1 MLADKDNRDYFSI
14 GLQVHMQYF
23 QCFPMQPRYTFTI
36 LFTTFVFDWKIL
48 CEQHQMWFESKGRDN
63 LLQTPFHDICGLEV
77 NPSITF
83 QSASADLLKYSV
95 DIKTLDVFRLSP
107 THINV

>member
-14 GLQVHMQYF
+14 GLQVHMQCF
-23 QCFPMQPRYTFTI
+23 QCFSMQPRYTFTI

-48 CEQHQMWFESKGRDN
+48 CEQHQMRLESKLRDN
-63 LLQTPFHDICGLEV
+63 LLQTPLHDICGLEV
-77 NPSITF
+77 NPRLTF
-83 QSASADLLKYSV
+83 KSASADLLNYSH
-95 DIKTLDVFRLSP
+95 DIKTLDVFRLSL